1 MESYK
6 LPLYLGILIGLL
18 VFLIP
23 VFRLSTKIV
32 TYLTIVVGGF
42 LISGFLKFNATFTE
56 VKEFLPYFGLLFFLS
71 LITIINDL
79 WGNKKF
85 ND

>member
-23 VFRLSTKIV
+23 PFRLSTKIV
-32 TYLTIVVGGF
+32 AYMTIVLGGF
-42 LISGFLKFNATFTE
+42 LISGFLKFNATFNDI
-56 VKEFLPYFGLLFFLS
+56 KELLPYYGMLFFLS
-71 LITIINDL
+71 FITIVNDL
-79 WGNKKF
+79 WLNKKY